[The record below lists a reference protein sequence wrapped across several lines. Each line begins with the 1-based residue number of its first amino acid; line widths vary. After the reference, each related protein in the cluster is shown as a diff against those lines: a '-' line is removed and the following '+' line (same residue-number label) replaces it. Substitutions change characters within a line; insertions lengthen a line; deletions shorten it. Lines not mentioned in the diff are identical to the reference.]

1 MQRIFLS
8 FSKGILILLAIG
20 IMLIAMNAK
29 VFFVSI
35 KPSTSF
41 EDLLEKNPKAGMHVK
56 GDVAYAYDCFAIEE
70 TWTERS
76 DGSRT
81 AAKKSHYYY
90 SVLSAE
96 GVFGLEVA
104 ADDYKAMEQLSDET
118 YYFVMGV
125 GEKPTTK
132 VSVDGVMEKMGKDL
146 KERFVSYLKENEF
159 TDAEIEAMGDMLVVK
174 QYSMMAVRV
183 MFLIGA
189 AFVLLAV
196 FLFIRNYNGQ
206 EPKESTPVQPD
217 DFNNTEQAEL

>member
-8 FSKGILILLAIG
+8 FSKWILILLAIG
-20 IMLIAMNAK
+20 VMLIVMNAK

-41 EDLLEKNPKAGMHVK
+41 EDLLDKNPKAGMHVK
-56 GDVAYAYDCFAIEE
+56 GDVARAYDCFALEE

-90 SVLSAE
+90 SILS
-96 GVFGLEVA
+96 VDTIFGLEVP
-104 ADDYKAMEQLSDET
+104 ADDYKTMEQLSDET
-118 YYFVMGV
+118 YYYLMGV
-125 GEKPTTK
+125 GGEPTTK
-132 VSVDGVMEKMGKDL
+132 VSVDGVMEKMSKDL
-146 KERFVSYLKENEF
+146 KEQFVSYLKENEF
-159 TDAEIEAMGDMLVVK
+159 TDAEIAAMGNLLVVK
-174 QYSMMAVRV
+174 QYSMAAVRV

-189 AFVLLAV
+189 ALVLVAV

-206 EPKESTPVQPD
+206 EPEESIPVKPEHSED
-217 DFNNTEQAEL
+217 TEQTEF

>member
-20 IMLIAMNAK
+20 IMLIVMNAK

-90 SVLSAE
+90 SILSAE
-96 GVFGLEVA
+96 TVFGLEVA

-118 YYFVMGV
+118 YYYAMGV

-132 VSVDGVMEKMGKDL
+132 VSVDGVMERMGKDL

-174 QYSMMAVRV
+174 QYSMVAVRV

-189 AFVLLAV
+189 ALVLLAV

-206 EPKESTPVQPD
+206 EPQESTPVPPE